1 MFNDSSLTTSRE
13 KLIGFDLET
22 TGIVIDSAEIVTAT
36 LVPFSASRGRLAG
49 HRDWLLNCPGHIPA
63 EATAIHGF
71 DDAYVAAHGTDYRSG
86 VVAIAE
92 AIYQAWD
99 RGFTL
104 VGFNISYDL
113 AVLRRAVPDF
123 QLRGPVMDPSVIDR
137 AIDTRPGKRT
147 LTHVA
152 EHYGFQFDPDA
163 AHDAT
168 FDAEMAC
175 KITVALWDKLFD
187 QVAINSDKELMEWQR
202 SRRIQWQERLYRF
215 LLGKGNDVSDFVVDY
230 QWPLADVD
238 TGRHAAKNDENDGLD
253 PLHEVARAIDVVALA
268 QRCDRLIR
276 ALRANPAALS
286 ASLEEKIID
295 LGDIIDD
302 PTEEITKTK
311 LSFRPVSET
320 TVNSLIDTATDSGAI
335 EDQTFSVA
343 EIAELVHYVS
353 ATEHLGG
360 ILAENHGMTLRW
372 TITDGCGRVSATGT
386 DDGAIVF
393 GPRL

>member
-1 MFNDSSLTTSRE
+1 MFNDTSLTISRE

-22 TGIVIDSAEIVTAT
+22 TGLVIDSAEIVSAA

-71 DDAYVAAHGTDYRSG
+71 DDAYVSKYGTDYRSG
-86 VVAIAE
+86 VTAVAE

-104 VGFNISYDL
+104 VGFNIGYDL

-152 EHYGFQFDPDA
+152 EHYGFGFDPNS

-175 KITVALWDKLFD
+175 KITVALWSRFFR
-187 QVAINSDKELMEWQR
+187 QVVINSDKELMEWQR

-215 LLGKGNDVSDFVVDY
+215 LLEKGNDVSDFTIDY
-230 QWPLADVD
+230 QWPLADID
-238 TGRHAAKNDENDGLD
+238 TGRHATENDGLD
-253 PLHEVARAIDVVALA
+253 PLHEVVRAIDVAALA
-268 QRCDRLIR
+268 QRCARLIR
-276 ALRANPAALS
+276 ALRANPAALNT
-286 ASLEEKIID
+286 SLEEGIVD
-295 LGDIIDD
+295 LDDIVYD
-302 PTEEITKTK
+302 PTEEISETN
-311 LSFRPVSET
+311 LSFHPVSEAI
-320 TVNSLIDTATDSGAI
+320 VNSLVDTAADPAAI

-343 EIAELVHYVS
+343 EIADLAHYAS
-353 ATEHLGG
+353 ATERLGG
-360 ILAENHGMTLRW
+360 ILAENHGMVLRW
-372 TITDGCGRVSATGT
+372 TITDGRGRVSATGA
-386 DDGAIVF
+386 DDGTIVF